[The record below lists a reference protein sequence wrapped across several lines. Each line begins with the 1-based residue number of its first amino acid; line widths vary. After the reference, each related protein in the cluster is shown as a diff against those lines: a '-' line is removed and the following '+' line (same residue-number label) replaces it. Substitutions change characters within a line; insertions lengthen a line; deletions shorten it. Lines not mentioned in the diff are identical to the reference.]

1 MKKKKKNFISQLN
14 LKREKNKLLK
24 EIEKKNYELECFIYD
39 FVEKKI
45 IFNNGSN
52 EESNINKM
60 KEWRNK
66 FIENKIKEER
76 EFSKKI
82 NDFIEKNINDLEQIK
97 KIKCQELF
105 EKRKSFIEEFEN
117 DDNEKIKKIKSLI

>member
-1 MKKKKKNFISQLN
+1 
-14 LKREKNKLLK
+14 
-24 EIEKKNYELECFIYD
+24 
-39 FVEKKI
+39 
-45 IFNNGSN
+45 
-52 EESNINKM
+52 M

-105 EKRKSFIEEFEN
+105 EKRKSFIEKYEN
-117 DDNEKIKKIKSLI
+117 DENERKNKIKSLI

>member
-1 MKKKKKNFISQLN
+1 
-14 LKREKNKLLK
+14 
-24 EIEKKNYELECFIYD
+24 
-39 FVEKKI
+39 
-45 IFNNGSN
+45 
-52 EESNINKM
+52 M

-82 NDFIEKNINDLEQIK
+82 NAFIEKKINDLEQIK